1 MFCPSCG
8 SENPDGAKFCSVC
21 GTAIGAQDQN
31 QKIRTHTHEAS
42 FRVPSISTDWLL
54 SLSLME
60 KAALGSAAVVII
72 AFFLPL
78 ITFEVFGSSLGVS
91 AAQFTFGYES
101 SSMEITGSIENS
113 VMLLAGVLAGAGTIL
128 LQSKKRSICQVVCGC
143 FELLLV
149 IGISNEDF
157 LEDAFG
163 SVLFNLG
170 PAYYLMLI
178 ASLVLIGVGVW
189 GLFNARKMSYGV

>member
-78 ITFEVFGSSLGVS
+78 ITFEVFG
-91 AAQFTFGYES
+91 
-101 SSMEITGSIENS
+101 
-113 VMLLAGVLAGAGTIL
+113 VLSGF
-128 LQSKKRSICQVVCGC
+128 LQRNLRLDTNRQVWKSQEALRIV
-143 FELLLV
+143 
-149 IGISNEDF
+149 
-157 LEDAFG
+157 
-163 SVLFNLG
+163 
-170 PAYYLMLI
+170 
-178 ASLVLIGVGVW
+178 
-189 GLFNARKMSYGV
+189 

>member
-1 MFCPSCG
+1 
-8 SENPDGAKFCSVC
+8 
-21 GTAIGAQDQN
+21 
-31 QKIRTHTHEAS
+31 
-42 FRVPSISTDWLL
+42 
-54 SLSLME
+54 
-60 KAALGSAAVVII
+60 
-72 AFFLPL
+72 
-78 ITFEVFGSSLGVS
+78 
-91 AAQFTFGYES
+91 
-101 SSMEITGSIENS
+101 
-113 VMLLAGVLAGAGTIL
+113 MLLAGVLAGAGTIL

-189 GLFNARKMSYGV
+189 DLFNARKMSYGV